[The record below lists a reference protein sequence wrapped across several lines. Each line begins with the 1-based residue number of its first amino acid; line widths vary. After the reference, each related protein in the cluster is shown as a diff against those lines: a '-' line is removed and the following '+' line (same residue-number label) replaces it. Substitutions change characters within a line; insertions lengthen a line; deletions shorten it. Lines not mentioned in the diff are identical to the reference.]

1 MLNNGLHI
9 YNSIFFWFKQCISVN
24 SYFKIILKV
33 VDNERLN
40 KRLNFSWG
48 WSSVIW
54 IITLLWHTN
63 KTRLQANVL
72 GRTPV
77 SFTDTLDT
85 ARFNAPVFQQDVS
98 RLVLFK
104 CTMFSITTGL
114 CNKRCKYIRVKS
126 KVLNLALYPCVSWL
140 I

>member
-1 MLNNGLHI
+1 MCVFSKKRQKKLLAFLLCQCRQVSQGSRCWLKH
-9 YNSIFFWFKQCISVN
+9 KQKNEYYSN
-24 SYFKIILKV
+24 LKV
-33 VDNERLN
+33 AYSAQ
-40 KRLNFSWG
+40 F
-48 WSSVIW
+48 VIW

-104 CTMFSITTGL
+104 CTMFSIMTGL
-114 CNKRCKYIRVKS
+114 CNKRCKYNITC
-126 KVLNLALYPCVSWL
+126 LYYEKYK
-140 I
+140 IQ